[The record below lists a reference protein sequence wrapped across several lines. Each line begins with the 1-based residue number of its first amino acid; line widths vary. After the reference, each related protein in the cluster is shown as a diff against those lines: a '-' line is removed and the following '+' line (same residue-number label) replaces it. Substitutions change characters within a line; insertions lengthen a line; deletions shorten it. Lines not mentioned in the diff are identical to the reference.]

1 MKKYTSRL
9 LALAT
14 SALFIFSTGC
24 QFLNAN
30 STPHTH
36 SFNKKVINEKYLQAE
51 ATCVTAASYY
61 YSCSCGEAGTNT
73 FTEGFSLSHDYSA
86 KIASEQY
93 LKKEATCQN
102 AAEYFKSC
110 TRCGQK
116 TFSTFSGDELGEHSY
131 TEEKPDAIYLKDEA
145 TFTSCAVYYKSCIC
159 GLKGDSFFSYGE
171 PLRTYTEEEKI
182 PYTPTS
188 LTISLYDTDN
198 SLYGFTYNTLQQ
210 PLRPVIQIAKGTD
223 FTDYV
228 EYSAITEKHTTTY
241 EGKQISYY
249 IAKAEVPLD
258 DNSTYT
264 YRAYDKYVDIGSEI
278 ATLETKDLTSQS
290 FSFAHVSDTQ
300 DSGASG
306 IGFGKVLS
314 NITENMDF
322 VLHTGDMVEN
332 SLHEDEWKNMLHENF
347 QYLSKIPVMALSG
360 NHETTYKNGYNETY
374 KHFNN
379 KIPQQDTG
387 LGYYYSF
394 TYGNAKFI
402 MLNTNRLKGSSLTD
416 DQYNWLISELENNTA
431 TWTIVAL
438 HNPLY
443 SAGNYGSEPSRNTI
457 ALALRKQ
464 LQGIFADYGVDIVL
478 QGHDHLVSRTY
489 PIDKNGAP
497 QSETWQTVDGIQY
510 SVDPSGV
517 LYVMDGPGGT
527 QARSL
532 NANMDA
538 SLYHYAKASKAYSW
552 AEFVIDGNKL
562 TVTVKHDI
570 NGSVGEYTS
579 WGIIKSESE
588 N

>member
-24 QFLNAN
+24 QFLGQ
-30 STPHTH
+30 SSHTH
-36 SFNKKVINEKYLQAE
+36 AFDQKVVKDKYLKTE
-51 ATCVTAASYY
+51 ATCVTPAFYF
-61 YSCSCGEAGTNT
+61 YSCSCGEAGTKT
-73 FTEGFSLSHDYSA
+73 FTEGFSLAHDYSA
-86 KIASEQY
+86 EVASEEY
-93 LKKEATCQN
+93 LKKAATCQSG
-102 AAEYFKSC
+102 AEYFKSC
-110 TRCGQK
+110 VRCGER
-116 TFSTFSGDELGEHSY
+116 TFSTFYSDELSDHNY

-145 TFTSCAVYYKSCIC
+145 TFTSSAVYYKSCVC
-159 GLKGDSFFSYGE
+159 GLKGDSFFTYGE
-171 PLRTYTEEEKI
+171 PLRTYTDEEKI

-188 LTISLYDTDN
+188 LTISLYDTEN
-198 SLYGFTYNTLQQ
+198 SLYGFTYNTLSQ
-210 PLRPVIQIAKGTD
+210 PLRPVIQVAKGND

-228 EYSAITEKHTTTY
+228 EYSATTEEHTTTS
-241 EGKQISYY
+241 EGKQITYY
-249 IAKAEVPLD
+249 IVKAEVPLD
-258 DNSTYT
+258 NNSTYT
-264 YRAYDKYVDIGSEI
+264 YRAYDKYVDIGTEI

-300 DSGASG
+300 DSNALGT
-306 IGFGKVLS
+306 GFGKVLS
-314 NITENMDF
+314 NLVGKTDF
-322 VLHTGDMVEN
+322 ILHTGDVVET
-332 SLHEDEWKNMLHENF
+332 SLYEDEWKNMLHDNF

-374 KHFNN
+374 KHFHN

-416 DQYNWLISELENNTA
+416 DQYDWLISELENNTA

-443 SAGNYGSEPSRNTI
+443 SAGNYGSDPSRNGI

-489 PIDKNGAP
+489 PIDKNGVP
-497 QSETWQTVDGIQY
+497 QSETWQTVDGVQY

-527 QARSL
+527 QTRSP
-532 NANMDA
+532 NSNMDA
-538 SLYHYAKASKAYSW
+538 SLYYYAKSSSSCSW

-562 TVTVKHDI
+562 TVTVKHGG
-570 NGSVGEYTS
+570 GSSVEEYTS
-579 WGIIKSESE
+579 WGIIKSE